1 MSARIAGSRARCRQA
16 SAYEGGTAPTIA
28 RMSRSVASRRDLPYD
43 VARDD
48 PACIAY
54 RTGGGV
60 FRRPRSARR
69 SRLTWFALSL
79 AAALTQAAQFAVV
92 KGRARAI
99 PPLVI
104 VAGTQTVALTVWLGF
119 FLVSG
124 HPFTPPRSAWPAIAA
139 SSILVTGMSSL
150 LARASARGDISI
162 VGPVFALSPIFTVI
176 PDAVLSGT
184 LPSPLGWFGIAL
196 AVAGTLSLSGR
207 PDRGRLRAL
216 LGRRDALDALA
227 AAILLGVLSA
237 VDRWAAVVLGPP
249 SYLACSHGAAAV
261 LTGVISAVTVRRGL
275 VELAT
280 ARNVATIV
288 AHGVL
293 GVTGTAMQTNALT
306 MAPAAYVNA
315 IRRLSAVV
323 AVGLGRTLFGEPDL
337 GRRLAAAVLASA
349 GAACLLLAR

>member
-150 LARASARGDISI
+150 LARASACGDISI

-176 PDAVLSGT
+176 P
-184 LPSPLGWFGIAL
+184 
-196 AVAGTLSLSGR
+196 
-207 PDRGRLRAL
+207 
-216 LGRRDALDALA
+216 
-227 AAILLGVLSA
+227 
-237 VDRWAAVVLGPP
+237 
-249 SYLACSHGAAAV
+249 
-261 LTGVISAVTVRRGL
+261 AVTVRRGL

-337 GRRLAAAVLASA
+337 GRRLADAVLASA
-349 GAACLLLAR
+349 GRACRMLAR

>member
-48 PACIAY
+48 PACTAC

-124 HPFTPPRSAWPAIAA
+124 HPFTPPRHEEEAQPH
-139 SSILVTGMSSL
+139 GE
-150 LARASARGDISI
+150 RHR
-162 VGPVFALSPIFTVI
+162 
-176 PDAVLSGT
+176 
-184 LPSPLGWFGIAL
+184 
-196 AVAGTLSLSGR
+196 VAG
-207 PDRGRLRAL
+207 L
-216 LGRRDALDALA
+216 LPRVGAP
-227 AAILLGVLSA
+227 VHT
-237 VDRWAAVVLGPP
+237 AAV
-249 SYLACSHGAAAV
+249 
-261 LTGVISAVTVRRGL
+261 GVAGHRR
-275 VELAT
+275 VEHPGDGDE
-280 ARNVATIV
+280 RV
-288 AHGVL
+288 
-293 GVTGTAMQTNALT
+293 
-306 MAPAAYVNA
+306 P
-315 IRRLSAVV
+315 R
-323 AVGLGRTLFGEPDL
+323 
-337 GRRLAAAVLASA
+337 
-349 GAACLLLAR
+349 

>member
-48 PACIAY
+48 PACIAC
-54 RTGGGV
+54 RTGDGV
-60 FRRPRSARR
+60 FRRPRFARR
-69 SRLTWFALSL
+69 TRLTWFALSL

-104 VAGTQTVALTVWLGF
+104 VAGTQTVALTVWVGF

-124 HPFTPPRSAWPAIAA
+124 HVFTPPRSAWPAIAA
-139 SSILVTGMSSL
+139 SSVLVTAMSGL

-176 PDAVLSGT
+176 PDAVLSRT

-237 VDRWAAVVLGPP
+237 VGRWAAGVPGPP
-249 SYLACSHGAAAV
+249 SHLAGSPGAAAG
-261 LTGVISAVTVRRGL
+261 LAGVGSAVTPRPR
-275 VELAT
+275 
-280 ARNVATIV
+280 
-288 AHGVL
+288 
-293 GVTGTAMQTNALT
+293 
-306 MAPAAYVNA
+306 PA
-315 IRRLSAVV
+315 
-323 AVGLGRTLFGEPDL
+323 E
-337 GRRLAAAVLASA
+337 A
-349 GAACLLLAR
+349 GAARHG

>member
-69 SRLTWFALSL
+69 SRLTWFALCL

-104 VAGTQTVALTVWLGF
+104 VAGAQTGALTVWRGF

-196 AVAGTLSLSGR
+196 AVAGTLSLAGR

-216 LGRRDALDALA
+216 LRRRDALDALV

-237 VDRWAAVVLGPP
+237 VDCLAAVVLGPP
-249 SYLACSHGAAAV
+249 GYLAGLPGAPPV
-261 LTGVISAVTVRRGL
+261 LTGGSSAATV
-275 VELAT
+275 A
-280 ARNVATIV
+280 
-288 AHGVL
+288 
-293 GVTGTAMQTNALT
+293 
-306 MAPAAYVNA
+306 
-315 IRRLSAVV
+315 RRL
-323 AVGLGRTLFGEPDL
+323 G
-337 GRRLAAAVLASA
+337 
-349 GAACLLLAR
+349 